1 VSGATWTP
9 FVEQCVDA
17 GLQVDTNVAM
27 AQRTTYGV
35 GGSAAVVVVVHS
47 ESDALALSNA
57 VAQCQVENIVVVGR
71 GSNVLVSDEGFDGV
85 VVLLGAVSPDSAVS
99 VEGDV
104 VQAGGSV
111 LMPVLA
117 RRSVGAGRGGLEWC
131 VGIPGTV
138 GGAVRMNAGGHGAE
152 MIDNLIN
159 ARVVSLKSGK
169 VCDVANADLGMHF
182 RGSALSQHHVVL
194 SARFQTSNIAPEEGT
209 ATINSVVAWRREHQP
224 GGRNAGSVFVN
235 PAQGDGSAGALIDAA
250 ALRGYSRGGASV
262 SEKHANFIQ
271 ASDNATAADVVAVM
285 SDVQQKVFEVHGI
298 MLRSEVVLV
307 GFDERIAEQFS
318 DPRHS
323 ALEQNDARA
332 HLSKLLGDGDE

>member
-1 VSGATWTP
+1 MSGATWTP

>member
-1 VSGATWTP
+1 MSGATWTP

-169 VCDVANADLGMHF
+169 VCDVVNADLGMHF

-307 GFDERIAEQFS
+307 GFDERIADQFS
-318 DPRHS
+318 DLRHS

>member
-1 VSGATWTP
+1 MSDATWVP
-9 FVEQCVDA
+9 FVQQCTDA

-35 GGSAAVVVVVHS
+35 GGSASVVVVIHS
-47 ESDALALSNA
+47 ESDALALSQ
-57 VAQCQVENIVVVGR
+57 VIAQCRVDNIVVVGR
-71 GSNVLVSDEGFDGV
+71 GSNVLVSDEGFNGV
-85 VVLLGAVSPDSAVS
+85 VVLLGAVSPDSAVN

-104 VQAGGSV
+104 VHAGGSV

-152 MIDNLIN
+152 MVDNLID
-159 ARVVSLKSGK
+159 ARLVSLKSGK
-169 VCDVANADLGMHF
+169 VCVVSNADLGLHF

-194 SARFQTSNIAPEEGT
+194 SARFQTSKISPEEGT

-235 PAQGDGSAGALIDAA
+235 PAQGEGSAGALIDTAT
-250 ALRGYSRGGASV
+250 LRGYSRGGAAV

-271 ASDNATAADVVAVM
+271 ASEHATAADVVAVM
-285 SDVQQKVFEVHGI
+285 SEVQQKVFEIHGI
-298 MLRSEVVLV
+298 MLRSEVALV
-307 GFDERIAEQFS
+307 GFDARIAEQFS

-332 HLSKLLGDGDE
+332 HLSKLLGDIDE

>member
-1 VSGATWTP
+1 VSDATWTP
-9 FVEQCVDA
+9 FVQQCVDA

-47 ESDALALSNA
+47 ESDAVALSKV

-71 GSNVLVSDEGFDGV
+71 GSNVLVSDEGFNGV
-85 VVLLGAVSPDSAVS
+85 VVLLGAVSPDSAVG
-99 VEGDV
+99 VDGDV
-104 VQAGGSV
+104 VQAGGSA

-152 MIDNLIN
+152 MVDSLID
-159 ARVVSLKSGK
+159 ARVVSLKSGN
-169 VCDVANADLGMHF
+169 VRVVSNADLGLHF

-194 SARFQTSNIAPEEGT
+194 SARFQTTNITPEEGT

-250 ALRGYSRGGASV
+250 ELRGYSRGGASV

-271 ASDNATAADVVAVM
+271 ANEHATAADVVAVM
-285 SDVQQKVFEVHGI
+285 GDVQQKVFEVHGI
-298 MLRSEVVLV
+298 MLRSEVALV
-307 GFDERIAEQFS
+307 GFDARIAEQFS

-332 HLSKLLGDGDE
+332 HLSKLLGDIDE

>member
-1 VSGATWTP
+1 MSGATWTP

-235 PAQGDGSAGALIDAA
+235 PAQGEGSAGALIDAA

-271 ASDNATAADVVAVM
+271 ASDNATAADVVTVM

>member
-1 VSGATWTP
+1 MSDATWMP
-9 FVEQCVDA
+9 FVQQCTDA

-35 GGSAAVVVVVHS
+35 GGSASVVVVIHS
-47 ESDALALSNA
+47 ESDALALSQV
-57 VAQCQVENIVVVGR
+57 VAQCRVDNIVVVGR
-71 GSNVLVSDEGFDGV
+71 GSNVLVSDEGFNGV
-85 VVLLGAVSPDSAVS
+85 VVLLGAVSPDSAVN

-152 MIDNLIN
+152 MVDNLID
-159 ARVVSLKSGK
+159 ARVVSLKSGN
-169 VCDVANADLGMHF
+169 VCVVSNADLGLHF

-194 SARFQTSNIAPEEGT
+194 SARFQTSKIAPEEGT

-235 PAQGDGSAGALIDAA
+235 PAQGEGSAGALIDAA
-250 ALRGYSRGGASV
+250 ALRGYSRGGAAV

-271 ASDNATAADVVAVM
+271 ASEHATAADVVAVM
-285 SDVQQKVFEVHGI
+285 SEVQHKVFEIHGV
-298 MLRSEVVLV
+298 MLRSEVALV
-307 GFDERIAEQFS
+307 GFDARIAEQFS

-323 ALEQNDARA
+323 ASEQSDAREK
-332 HLSKLLGDGDE
+332 LSKMLGDVNE

>member
-235 PAQGDGSAGALIDAA
+235 PAQGEGSAGALIDAA

-307 GFDERIAEQFS
+307 GFDERIADQFS
-318 DPRHS
+318 DLRHS

>member
-1 VSGATWTP
+1 MSGATWMP
-9 FVEQCVDA
+9 FVQQCADA

>member
-1 VSGATWTP
+1 MSGATWTP

-57 VAQCQVENIVVVGR
+57 VAQCRVENIVVVGR

-235 PAQGDGSAGALIDAA
+235 PAQGEGSAGALIDAA

-271 ASDNATAADVVAVM
+271 ASDNATAADVVTVM

>member
-1 VSGATWTP
+1 MSDATWQP
-9 FVEQCVDA
+9 FVQHCADA
-17 GLQVDTNVAM
+17 GLQIDTNVAM

-47 ESDALALSNA
+47 ESDAVALSRA
-57 VAQCQVENIVVVGR
+57 VAQCQVDNIVVIGR
-71 GSNVLVSDEGFDGV
+71 GSNVLVSDEGFGGV
-85 VVLLGAVSPDSAVS
+85 VVLLGAVSPDSAVGI
-99 VEGDV
+99 EGDV

-152 MIDNLIN
+152 MVDNLID
-159 ARVVSLKSGK
+159 ARLVSLKSGN
-169 VCDVANADLGMHF
+169 VCVVPNADLGLHF

-194 SARFQTSNIAPEEGT
+194 SARFQTSNITPEEGT

-235 PAQGDGSAGALIDAA
+235 PAQGEGSAGALIDGAS
-250 ALRGYSRGGASV
+250 LRGYSRGNAVV

-271 ASDNATAADVVAVM
+271 ANEHATAADVVAVM
-285 SDVQQKVFEVHGI
+285 TDVQQKVFEIHGI

-307 GFDERIAEQFS
+307 GFDASIAERFS

-332 HLSKLLGDGDE
+332 HLSRLLGDL

>member
-1 VSGATWTP
+1 MSGATWTP

-85 VVLLGAVSPDSAVS
+85 VVMLGAVSPDSAVS

-235 PAQGDGSAGALIDAA
+235 PAQGEGSAGALIDAA

-307 GFDERIAEQFS
+307 GFDERIADQFS
-318 DPRHS
+318 DLRHS

>member
-1 VSGATWTP
+1 MSGATWTP

-235 PAQGDGSAGALIDAA
+235 PAQGEGSAGALIDAA

-307 GFDERIAEQFS
+307 GFDERIADQFS
-318 DPRHS
+318 DLRHS

>member
-85 VVLLGAVSPDSAVS
+85 VVMLGAVSPDSAVS

-235 PAQGDGSAGALIDAA
+235 PAQGEGSAGALIDAA

>member
-1 VSGATWTP
+1 MSGATWTP

-235 PAQGDGSAGALIDAA
+235 PAQGEGSAGALIDAA

>member
-169 VCDVANADLGMHF
+169 VCDVVNADLGMHF

-235 PAQGDGSAGALIDAA
+235 PAQGEGSAGALIDAA

-271 ASDNATAADVVAVM
+271 ASDNATAADVVTVM

>member
-307 GFDERIAEQFS
+307 GFDERIADQFS
-318 DPRHS
+318 DLRHS

>member
-85 VVLLGAVSPDSAVS
+85 VVMLGAVSPDSAVS